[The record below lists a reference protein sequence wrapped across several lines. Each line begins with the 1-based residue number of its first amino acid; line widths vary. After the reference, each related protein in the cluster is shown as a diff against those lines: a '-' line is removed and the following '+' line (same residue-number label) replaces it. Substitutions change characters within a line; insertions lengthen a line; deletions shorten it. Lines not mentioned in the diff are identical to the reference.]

1 MWLPPE
7 LWEII
12 YQYKKDIEEYEEIK
26 QNKKNV
32 VSTIN
37 KYTILIDNE
46 DYTDFYGD
54 IYTVLYPSYILPNDS
69 INFNY
74 DDAITYYEDI
84 DLELI
89 DYPLYHM
96 FLMFVYNTI

>member
-12 YQYKKDIEEYEEIK
+12 FQYKKDIEEYEEIK

-37 KYTILIDNE
+37 KYTLLIDNE
-46 DYTDFYGD
+46 DIFDFYGD
-54 IYTVLYPSYILPNDS
+54 IFPMLYPSDLLQDDS
-69 INFNY
+69 IFFNY
-74 DDAITYYEDI
+74 DDVITYYDEL

-89 DYPLYHM
+89 DYPLFYKFSM
-96 FLMFVYNTI
+96 FIHHTI

>member
-32 VSTIN
+32 VNTIN
-37 KYTILIDNE
+37 KYTVLIDNE
-46 DYTDFYGD
+46 DYTD
-54 IYTVLYPSYILPNDS
+54 
-69 INFNY
+69 
-74 DDAITYYEDI
+74 DAVTYYEDI

-89 DYPLYHM
+89 DYPLYYM